1 MNKIPISSK
10 SIGRLSFY
18 RRNLYELSEKG
29 IQNVYSHQLADAAG
43 VSAAQVRRDLMVIG
57 YTGSTRKGY
66 EVEKLVESIGS
77 LLDAPESQN
86 VALVGV
92 GNLGNAVIAYFSGRR
107 PNLRIVAAFDKEPS
121 KTNRIIHEC
130 RCYPVDMLMEV
141 IKKQDIRAA
150 IICVPQE
157 GAQKIADALVHAGV
171 KAIMNFA
178 PTSLRVPPGV
188 YIENVD
194 ISTSLEKV
202 AYFAR

>member
-1 MNKIPISSK
+1 MSEIHISSK

-18 RRNLYELSEKG
+18 RRSLYELSEKG

-77 LLDAPESQN
+77 LLDTPKPQN
-86 VALVGV
+86 VALVGA
-92 GNLGNAVIAYFSGRR
+92 GNLGKAVITYFSGRR
-107 PNLRIVAAFDKEPS
+107 PKLRIVAAFDKEPA
-121 KTNRIIHEC
+121 KTNQMIQEC
-130 RCYPVDMLMEV
+130 WCYSVDMLNEV
-141 IKKQDIRAA
+141 IKEQNIRAA
-150 IICVPQE
+150 IICVPE
-157 GAQKIADALVHAGV
+157 EEAQKIANSLIQAGV

-178 PTSLRVPPGV
+178 PTSLRVPADIYV
-188 YIENVD
+188 ENVD